1 MPNNLWNKHTM
12 FDTKENA
19 TFFLGALDAIFLTA
33 YSIGLFI
40 SGILGDR
47 FNLRYVLS
55 LGMIGTALSL
65 FMFGVVSEWLE
76 LYSETWYVT
85 FWIINGKFRI

>member
-1 MPNNLWNKHTM
+1 M